1 MLNTPTEQKLHS
13 MRLGVMADTWQAQ
26 ARDNDARELAFDE
39 RFGMIV
45 DAEHLHRENRK
56 LSRLLRDAKLRIQG
70 ANMEDVRAS
79 SSSGMSKELLS
90 QLRSERWIAEHLN
103 VLITGQTGVGKTH
116 LACALGQYACRR
128 GHRTTYK
135 RLPRLLEELTVA
147 RADGS
152 YARLLSKLEKSAVL
166 IIDDWGLTPLKDSHR
181 RDILEILEDRHGRAS
196 TVITSQLPLSKWHGY
211 IGEPTIADAIL
222 DRLVHSAY
230 KCELKGDSR
239 RKTQTKN

>member
-1 MLNTPTEQKLHS
+1 
-13 MRLGVMADTWQAQ
+13 
-26 ARDNDARELAFDE
+26 
-39 RFGMIV
+39 
-45 DAEHLHRENRK
+45 
-56 LSRLLRDAKLRIQG
+56 
-70 ANMEDVRAS
+70 MEDVRACA
-79 SSSGMSKELLS
+79 SSGLSKELLS

-196 TVITSQLPLSKWHGY
+196 TVITSQLPQSKWHGY

-239 RKTQTKN
+239 RKPQTKN

>member
-26 ARDNDARELAFDE
+26 GRDDQARELSFDE

-56 LSRLLRDAKLRIQG
+56 LVRLLRDAKLRIQG
-70 ANMEDVRAS
+70 ASLEDIRAS
-79 SSSGMSKELLS
+79 SASGLSKELIG
-90 QLRSERWIAEHLN
+90 QLRSERWILEHLN
-103 VLITGQTGVGKTH
+103 VLLTGLTGVGKTH

-128 GHRTTYK
+128 GHKTTYK

-152 YARLLSKLEKSAVL
+152 YARLLAKLEKTQVL
-166 IIDDWGLTPLKDSHR
+166 IIDDWGLTPLTDSHR
-181 RDILEILEDRHGRAS
+181 RDILEILEDRHGKSS

-239 RKTQTKN
+239 RKTRKKD